1 MKSFP
6 EDIRDMHLKF
16 ETLKKVEQMDAE
28 TLKKFVQFRI
38 NFIEEELNELKS
50 AYETLLLCDFNLKQT
65 YRSEIVDA
73 LVDIIVVSL
82 GTIDLL
88 KVEPFAAWMTV
99 MDANMD
105 KVPGFNSKRPNPFG
119 LPDLI
124 KPWNWQAPDH
134 KNNVGLLEK
143 II

>member
-1 MKSFP
+1 MTFD
-6 EDIRDMHLKF
+6 EDIRKMHEKF
-16 ETLKKVEQMDAE
+16 ETLEKVELMDGE

-38 NFIEEELNELKS
+38 NFIEEELDELKS
-50 AYETLLLCDFNLKQT
+50 AYETLLLCDDNLKQT

-88 KVEPFAAWMTV
+88 RISPYAAWSEV
-99 MDANMD
+99 MDANML

-134 KNNVGLLEK
+134 KKNVGLLEK
-143 II
+143 IK